1 MESSIKS
8 LKSLFAPTNRGIL
21 LDILVFV
28 LNLGVMSFLTDQ
40 FIGLI
45 QDANSGNLV
54 AYYVLFLFC
63 LGIFVLPPLGT
74 TLKRWHFHRR
84 RGGSANSANS
94 EESVAGCLF
103 NPVLYFCL
111 NILIVCFIIAYI
123 FQFFYGD
130 KELDGATFVP
140 AVFFGMFLAG
150 LQTYIV
156 YRYFSPP
163 KKAPSFNFLRE
174 PFSETIGDAFLYL
187 NMIAFE
193 LILNMLLSF
202 PSRPVSGV
210 TDFFGRLFFITF
222 VTLLIY
228 LPPRLYYLAED
239 IKRPR
244 AILTILL
251 ANSPIILRVVFGIG

>member
-1 MESSIKS
+1 
-8 LKSLFAPTNRGIL
+8 LKSLFAPINRGIL

-28 LNLGVMSFLTDQ
+28 LNLVAMGFLTDQ
-40 FIGLI
+40 FVGLI
-45 QDANSGNLV
+45 QDANSGSLV
-54 AYYVLFLFC
+54 AYYILFFFC
-63 LGIFVLPPLGT
+63 VGIFVLPPLGT
-74 TLKRWHFHRR
+74 TLKRWHFHLR
-84 RGGSANSANS
+84 RGSSVDSASP
-94 EESVAGCLF
+94 VKPVYGCLF
-103 NPVLYFCL
+103 DPIIYLCL
-111 NILIVCFIIAYI
+111 NILIVCSIIAYG
-123 FQFFYGD
+123 FQIFYGD
-130 KELDGATFVP
+130 KEPDGAIFVS
-140 AVFFGMFLAG
+140 AVMFGVFLAG

-163 KKAPSFNFLRE
+163 TKAPSFNFLRK
-174 PFSETIGDAFLYL
+174 PVSETIGDALLYL

-222 VTLLIY
+222 ITLLIY

-239 IKRPR
+239 IRRPR

-251 ANSPIILRVVFGIG
+251 ANSPIIFRVVFGIG

>member
-1 MESSIKS
+1 MESFIKT
-8 LKSLFAPTNRGIL
+8 LKSLFAPTNRGML
-21 LDILVFV
+21 LDVLVFV
-28 LNLGVMSFLTDQ
+28 LNLGAMNFLTDK

-45 QDANSGNLV
+45 QKANAGNLV
-54 AYYVLFLFC
+54 AYYLLFLFC
-63 LGIFVLPPLGT
+63 LGIFILPPLGT

-84 RGGSANSANS
+84 RGGAKSVNS
-94 EESVAGCLF
+94 EESVAGCVF

-140 AVFFGMFLAG
+140 AVFFGMFLAA
-150 LQTYIV
+150 LQTYVV

-163 KKAPSFNFLRE
+163 KKDPSFEFLRD
-174 PFSETIGDAFLYL
+174 PFAETVGDACLYL

-193 LILNMLLSF
+193 LVLNMLLSF
-202 PSRPVSGV
+202 PSRPPSGV
-210 TDFFGRLFFITF
+210 TDFLGRLFFITF
-222 VTLLIY
+222 IALLIY
-228 LPPRLYYLAED
+228 FPPRMYYLAED

-244 AILTILL
+244 ALLTILL

>member
-1 MESSIKS
+1 MESFIKT
-8 LKSLFAPTNRGIL
+8 LKSLFAPTNRGML
-21 LDILVFV
+21 LDVLVFV
-28 LNLGVMSFLTDQ
+28 LNLVAMNFLTDK

-45 QDANSGNLV
+45 QKANAGNLV
-54 AYYVLFLFC
+54 AYYLLFLFC
-63 LGIFVLPPLGT
+63 LGIFILPPLGT

-84 RGGSANSANS
+84 RGGAKSVNS

-140 AVFFGMFLAG
+140 AVFFGMFLAA
-150 LQTYIV
+150 LQTYVV

-163 KKAPSFNFLRE
+163 KKDPSFEFLRD
-174 PFSETIGDAFLYL
+174 PFAETVGDACLYL

-193 LILNMLLSF
+193 LVLNMLLSF
-202 PSRPVSGV
+202 PSRPPSGV
-210 TDFFGRLFFITF
+210 TDFLGRLFFVTF
-222 VTLLIY
+222 IALLIY
-228 LPPRLYYLAED
+228 FPPRMYYLAED

-244 AILTILL
+244 ALLTILL
-251 ANSPIILRVVFGIG
+251 ANSPVILRVVFGIG